1 MGAFGPVPGGRFLS
15 ARASL
20 VVRERAGCWLLAW
33 LLCMINLST
42 KPLVQRR
49 IKAFSSGISIGCTSG
64 SA

>member
-42 KPLVQRR
+42 SRSFSGASRR
-49 IKAFSSGISIGCTSG
+49 SVRASP
-64 SA
+64 